1 MLSKTDEVSPGAIST
16 STAHTDQF
24 NFLKDVDELEQRR
37 LQLIQELDK
46 IPDPNKI
53 LIVRRPK
60 PLFLQRRS

>member
-16 STAHTDQF
+16 STAQTDQL

-37 LQLIQELDK
+37 LQLIQELEK
-46 IPDPNKI
+46 IRDPNKI